1 MIRAGSE
8 RRPIVDLL
16 QDFLREGGLSEGT
29 SLGTDA
35 ITDSSATTFSVIVA
49 PSVMTFSAIVASS
62 AVSGMAGGVGDWV
75 RRDLCGTPGVGDK
88 GGALLTM
95 LSIII
100 ALGV

>member
-35 ITDSSATTFSVIVA
+35 ITDS
-49 PSVMTFSAIVASS
+49 SVMTFSAIVASS

>member
-49 PSVMTFSAIVASS
+49 SSVMTFSAIVASS
-62 AVSGMAGGVGDWV
+62 AVSGGVGDWV